1 MSFDAIEEVMVTT
14 ALCCIL
20 VAIDEKGE
28 VAVGLGGGHMLDQH
42 WRESSEDCDE
52 ASNMNLNEDSGLV
65 GIEEYRVDY
74 PMNVG
79 DASSLRSFTSRHASL
94 VPMVQ
99 DEQKMVMGAT

>member
-79 DASSLRSFTSRHASL
+79 DAS
-94 VPMVQ
+94 
-99 DEQKMVMGAT
+99 